1 MKVGKADIG
10 ILSGL
15 CDVHAITFFQQSPA
29 AALLLCEGV
38 TCRELLLSGYTQL
51 REQSRS
57 HGTGWPPTIT
67 GLIRVLI
74 QLSFKNN
81 MYSP

>member
-15 CDVHAITFFQQSPA
+15 CDVYAITFFQQSPA
-29 AALLLCEGV
+29 AVLPLCEGV
-38 TCRELLLSGYTQL
+38 SCKELLLSGYTQL
-51 REQSRS
+51 GEQSRTL
-57 HGTGWPPTIT
+57 GTGWPPTIT
-67 GLIRVLI
+67 GLIKVLI

-81 MYSP
+81 MNSH